1 MTEEYQSSVSIN
13 QQTLIGQVGGILGI
27 TLGWSGMTFVE
38 EVVMALSYFISS

>member
-38 EVVMALSYFISS
+38 ELVMALSYIIDS

>member
-27 TLGWSGMTFVE
+27 TLGWSGMTLFE
-38 EVVMALSYFISS
+38 EVVMAISYIIDS